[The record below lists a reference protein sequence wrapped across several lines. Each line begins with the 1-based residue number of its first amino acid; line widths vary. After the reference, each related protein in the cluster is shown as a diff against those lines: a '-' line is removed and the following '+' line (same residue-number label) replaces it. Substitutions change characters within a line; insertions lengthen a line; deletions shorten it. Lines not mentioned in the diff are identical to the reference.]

1 MKAFENLIAGFAPQL
16 RSIARIMLGLL
27 VLQHGTIKHLNIPVN
42 ERMNAIGFDS
52 LPGIAGIFEL
62 VCGTLLILGLYSRL
76 SAFLLSGLTACA
88 YFIVYAGKGFF
99 PISNGGELAAVY
111 CFAFLWL
118 AAQGPGPWSLDAKLR
133 KDVPQAA

>member
-1 MKAFENLIAGFAPQL
+1 MGAFDKFIAGYAPQL

-42 ERMNAIGFDS
+42 EQMNAIGFDS
-52 LPGIAGIFEL
+52 IAGIAGIFEL
-62 VCGTLLILGLYSRL
+62 ICGTLLIVGLFSRV
-76 SAFLLSGLTACA
+76 SAFLLSGLTASA
-88 YFIVYAGKGFF
+88 YFLVYAGNGFF

-118 AAQGPGPWSLDAKLR
+118 AAEGPGPWSLDARLR
-133 KDVPQAA
+133 KPTLA

>member
-1 MKAFENLIAGFAPQL
+1 MRAFDTFLAAYAPQL
-16 RSIARIMLGLL
+16 RSVARFMLGLL

-42 ERMNAIGFDS
+42 ERMNAIDLSS
-52 LPGIAGIFEL
+52 LPGIAGVFEL
-62 VCGTLLILGLYSRL
+62 VCGTLLVVGLFSRV

-88 YFIVYAGKGFF
+88 YFLVYAGNGFF

-118 AAQGPGPWSLDAKLR
+118 AAEGPGPWSLDALVR
-133 KDVPQAA
+133 RPAQI